1 MQAADRGHRQA
12 AAVADPERVGAEVGF
27 DEQRVVLVLGARRPQ
42 RRLRVHRLLHVLRQQ
57 AEDVRGAL
65 RPVLEPP
72 APVGEGGVDEVF
84 PRGVGEVGG
93 DGEPRPCQRGPGIVH
108 GPSMPAAAR
117 ALLLV
122 QAPPR
127 RLRLLR
133 HSGAMDLAPGQNV
146 PLTGTSVAASVTGP
160 LDLTALVLSGDGTV
174 DGDGDMVFFNQPA
187 APGVVLSG
195 RELTLDLGQLRPG
208 AERVA
213 LVASPAEEGT
223 AFGAVGPV
231 ALVVRHGGEELV
243 FRPTGLG
250 PETALV
256 LCEVYLRGDAWKLR
270 AVGQGYAS
278 GLAGVAV
285 DFGIEVDDEP
295 TAAPPAA
302 PVAPPP
308 VPVPAPAA
316 PAIDLQKRPLGTIS
330 LAKSGAA
337 LIPLTK
343 GDRGTLRL
351 RASLRWKG
359 RRTGASDL
367 DLYALYIDDD
377 LVEKAVYYEQKGS
390 WTGPPF
396 LQLDGDSRGAG
407 EENLTIVAGH
417 HRYVLLCAYSALGNG
432 IGAFAS
438 YQAHVVVD
446 DGQGSEVTVPL
457 FNKNKFSYWVAIA
470 LLDLTDP
477 AGARVAQVEQY
488 GKNFSEKRPLLHPDG
503 RFEMSKGPVE
513 FKGR

>member
-1 MQAADRGHRQA
+1 
-12 AAVADPERVGAEVGF
+12 
-27 DEQRVVLVLGARRPQ
+27 
-42 RRLRVHRLLHVLRQQ
+42 
-57 AEDVRGAL
+57 
-65 RPVLEPP
+65 
-72 APVGEGGVDEVF
+72 
-84 PRGVGEVGG
+84 
-93 DGEPRPCQRGPGIVH
+93 
-108 GPSMPAAAR
+108 
-117 ALLLV
+117 
-122 QAPPR
+122 
-127 RLRLLR
+127 
-133 HSGAMDLAPGQNV
+133 MDLAPGQNA
-146 PLTGTSVAASVTGP
+146 PLAGTSVTVSVTGP
-160 LDLTALVLSGDGTV
+160 LDLTALVLSGTGTV
-174 DGDGDMVFFNQPA
+174 DGDADMVFFNQPA
-187 APGVVLSG
+187 APGVTLAGRDLRLVLDG
-195 RELTLDLGQLRPG
+195 LRAG

-213 LVASPAEEGT
+213 VVASPVAEGT

-231 ALVVRHGGEELV
+231 ALTVRHGGEELV

-256 LCEVYLRGDAWKLR
+256 LCEVYLRGGVWKLR

-278 GLAGVAV
+278 GLAGVAT
-285 DFGIEVDDEP
+285 DFGIEVDDELA
-295 TAAPPAA
+295 AAPP
-302 PVAPPP
+302 PPPPAPPATP
-308 VPVPAPAA
+308 PPATSAPAA
-316 PAIDLQKRPLGTIS
+316 PAASPAAPAPPARAVDLQKRPLGTIS
-330 LAKSGAA
+330 LAKSGNA

-343 GDRGTLRL
+343 SDKGTLRL

-367 DLYALYIDDD
+367 DLYALYVDDD
-377 LVEKAVYYEQKGS
+377 LVEKAVYYKQKGS
-390 WTGPPF
+390 LTKKPF

-457 FNKNKFSYWVAIA
+457 FSKNKFSYWVAIA
-470 LLDLTDP
+470 LLDFTDP